1 MKSARAVYYLTHM
14 IEAIDSIAMYT
25 AGLTPEIFLQ
35 TTLVQDA
42 VVRNFEIIGEAAG
55 NIARERPELT
65 ATHSNMPWQVI
76 SVMRNRLAHGYFG
89 VDFESVWAMA
99 HDDLPPLRAQIE
111 TVLRSL
117 PQVR

>member
-1 MKSARAVYYLTHM
+1 
-14 IEAIDSIAMYT
+14 
-25 AGLTPEIFLQ
+25 
-35 TTLVQDA
+35 
-42 VVRNFEIIGEAAG
+42 
-55 NIARERPELT
+55 
-65 ATHSNMPWQVI
+65 
-76 SVMRNRLAHGYFG
+76 LAHGYFG